1 MTSKSENDPLR
12 ITKTNSSHG
21 KQHHLPGMEFS
32 DTLNASSSRRR
43 FIQSLGIGVA
53 ALGLQQLSCASG
65 KQLAQSGKPG
75 GPVDLTTIAGFE
87 KITVDPTASDGWEPI
102 SDRRIKVGLVGRG
115 VCKFAV
121 QFGFQDHPNVDVV
134 AVSDLIPEPL
144 AEMAQ
149 MARCNRT
156 YPSLEDML
164 KNDKTIEAVFIATDA
179 PSHAKHAILALNHG
193 KHVAC
198 AVPAVWGSLEEAQE
212 LYQAWQRS
220 GKKYMLF
227 ETSAYHEDVHI
238 MRELYRR
245 DFFGKILYAEG
256 EYYHYFETPL
266 DSYNNW
272 RDGLPPQ
279 WYPTH
284 SNGYYIC
291 VTGHRFTE
299 VSCIG
304 MTSALDQFQA
314 RNNRYRNPF
323 GTEIA
328 TFRTSENGVARMA
341 VSWDTAGFG
350 AEAGRVR
357 GQKGSYYHNQFQGI
371 ATDIPAIKRPP
382 LPPGVEGGGHGGS
395 HGHLTNEF
403 VMALLQDRAPLI
415 DMPMSLNLTVPG
427 IIAHQSA
434 LKGGEWMKIPQY
446 S

>member
-1 MTSKSENDPLR
+1 MILSGIANQLIAMESQKKVPSSGVLEKSD
-12 ITKTNSSHG
+12 
-21 KQHHLPGMEFS
+21 
-32 DTLNASSSRRR
+32 ASPSRRR
-43 FIQSLGIGVA
+43 FIQSLGIGAA
-53 ALGLQQLSCASG
+53 ALGLHQFSCAGG
-65 KQLAQSGKPG
+65 KQLAQSGQPAG
-75 GPVDLTTIAGFE
+75 TVDLTTIAGFE
-87 KITVDPTASDGWEPI
+87 KTTVDPSASAGWESI
-102 SDRRIKVGLVGRG
+102 SDRRIKVGLVGHG

-121 QFGFQDHPNVDVV
+121 QFGFQDHPNVEVV
-134 AVSDLIPEPL
+134 AVSDLVPERL

-156 YPSLEDML
+156 YPSLEEML
-164 KNDKTIEAVFIATDA
+164 KNDKEIEAVFIATDA
-179 PSHAKHAILALNHG
+179 PSHAKHAIMALNQG

-198 AVPAVWGSLEEAQE
+198 AVPAVWGSLEEADE
-212 LYQAWQRS
+212 LYQTWKKS
-220 GKKYMLF
+220 GKKYMMF

-245 DFFGKILYAEG
+245 DFFGKILYSEG

-291 VTGHRFTE
+291 ITGQRFTD
-299 VSCIG
+299 VSCVG
-304 MTSALDQFQA
+304 MPSTLDQFQA
-314 RNNRYRNPF
+314 SNNVYRNPF

-328 TFRTSENGVARMA
+328 TFRTSENGVSRMA
-341 VSWDTAGFG
+341 VSWDTPGFG
-350 AEAGRVR
+350 AEAGRIR
-357 GQKGSYYHNQFQGI
+357 GEKGSYDRNQFQGL
-371 ATDIPAIKRPP
+371 ANDLPAIKRPP
-382 LPPGVEGGGHGGS
+382 LPPTVEGGGHGGS
-395 HGHLTNEF
+395 HGHLMNEF
-403 VMALLQDRAPLI
+403 VLALLQDRAPLI

-434 LKGGEWMKIPQY
+434 LKGGEWLKIPQY

>member
-1 MTSKSENDPLR
+1 MVVMKKQNDV
-12 ITKTNSSHG
+12 SSSAFNG
-21 KQHHLPGMEFS
+21 HLN
-32 DTLNASSSRRR
+32 TTSSRRR
-43 FIQSLGIGVA
+43 FIQSLGVGAA
-53 ALGLQQLSCASG
+53 ALGLQQLSCAGG
-65 KQLAQSGKPG
+65 KQLAQTGQSR
-75 GPVDLTTIAGFE
+75 GPVDLSTIAGFE
-87 KITVDPTASDGWEPI
+87 KTTADPNASDGWEPI
-102 SDRRIKVGLVGRG
+102 SDRRIKVGLVGHG

-121 QFGFQDHPNVDVV
+121 QFGFQDHPNVEVV
-134 AVSDLIPEPL
+134 AVSDLIPERL

-156 YPSLEDML
+156 YPSLEEML
-164 KNDKTIEAVFIATDA
+164 KNDKTVEAVFIATDA
-179 PSHAKHAILALNHG
+179 PNHARHAIMALNHG

-198 AVPAVWGSLEEAQE
+198 AVPAVWASLEEADE
-212 LYQAWQRS
+212 LYDTWKKS
-220 GKKYMLF
+220 GKKYMMF
-227 ETSAYHEDVHI
+227 ETSAYHEEVHT

-272 RDGLPPQ
+272 RGGLPPQ

-291 VTGHRFTE
+291 VTGHHFTE
-299 VSCIG
+299 VSCVG
-304 MTSALDQFQA
+304 MPSTLDQFQA
-314 RNNRYRNPF
+314 GNNRYRNPF

-341 VSWDTAGFG
+341 VSWDTPGFG
-350 AEAGRVR
+350 AETGRIR
-357 GQKGSYYHNQFQGI
+357 GEKGSYYQSEFQGI
-371 ATDIPAIKRPP
+371 TNEIPVIKRPP

-434 LKGGEWMKIPQY
+434 LKDGEWLKIPHY